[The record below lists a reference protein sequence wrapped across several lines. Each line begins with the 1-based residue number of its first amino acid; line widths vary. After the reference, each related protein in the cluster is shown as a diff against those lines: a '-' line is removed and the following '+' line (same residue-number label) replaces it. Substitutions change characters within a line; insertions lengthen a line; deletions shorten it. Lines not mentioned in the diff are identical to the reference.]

1 MAEIITE
8 EQPRIKFS
16 THARGTFTLQAPS
29 DELQSLIV
37 LMEKMEELGAA
48 PVLNDGKVGGNCGIS
63 WSLADKVAGS
73 EPDMLV
79 SKSGKEA
86 GAMLQPQ
93 DFVRLRCFD
102 RVAWAAEYSAVS
114 ADVRPS
120 SDSPLLNACLCSDK
134 ARNYGWQHVPRVAIH
149 GHALAEGEGG
159 SPDVAHT
166 LHGDCAVSRGPTRDA
181 AQPQPCAKSGA
192 APAALLNGSH
202 NCFLAWHAIDFSCW
216 ADMCIGMSTLGTRSQ
231 PRFSLF

>member
-1 MAEIITE
+1 M
-8 EQPRIKFS
+8 
-16 THARGTFTLQAPS
+16 H
-29 DELQSLIV
+29 
-37 LMEKMEELGAA
+37 KMEELGAA

-63 WSLADKVAGS
+63 WSLADEAAGS

-86 GAMLQPQ
+86 GAMLQPR
-93 DFVRLRCFD
+93 DFVRLRSFD
-102 RVAWAAEYSAVS
+102 RVAWAADYSSVS

-149 GHALAEGEGG
+149 GHALAEGEGRL
-159 SPDVAHT
+159 PDVAYT
-166 LHGDCAVSRGPTRDA
+166 LHGDCAISSRSTQDA
-181 AQPQPCAKSGA
+181 VQPQPCDTSHA

-202 NCFLAWHAIDFSCW
+202 NRFLAWPAICCSC
-216 ADMCIGMSTLGTRSQ
+216 
-231 PRFSLF
+231 